1 MNIPYVIEQNNRGE
15 RAYDIY
21 SRLLK
26 DRILFLGSELN
37 SYTASLIVA
46 QMLYLEA
53 DNPEADISF
62 YINSMGGHI
71 ADGLAIYDTMQYIE
85 SPVQTICIG
94 RAYNIAALL
103 LASGQK
109 GKRIAL
115 KNAQILLHQPLG
127 GLSGQASD
135 IQIQTQEVLR
145 IKESFSTVLA
155 YHTAKKAAEINKDL
169 DREFYLN
176 SKEALSYGIVDR
188 VMEKRSLS
196 KKKPLN

>member
-1 MNIPYVIEQNNRGE
+1 M
-15 RAYDIY
+15 
-21 SRLLK
+21 
-26 DRILFLGSELN
+26 
-37 SYTASLIVA
+37 
-46 QMLYLEA
+46 
-53 DNPEADISF
+53 
-62 YINSMGGHI
+62 
-71 ADGLAIYDTMQYIE
+71 
-85 SPVQTICIG
+85 
-94 RAYNIAALL
+94 L

-155 YHTAKKAAEINKDL
+155 HHTEKKAAEINKDL

-176 SKEALSYGIVDR
+176 SKEALAYGIVDR
-188 VMEKRSLS
+188 VMEKRSLKMTD
-196 KKKPLN
+196 KKK

>member
-1 MNIPYVIEQNNRGE
+1 
-15 RAYDIY
+15 
-21 SRLLK
+21 
-26 DRILFLGSELN
+26 
-37 SYTASLIVA
+37 
-46 QMLYLEA
+46 
-53 DNPEADISF
+53 
-62 YINSMGGHI
+62 MGGHI

-176 SKEALSYGIVDR
+176 SKEALSYGIVDK